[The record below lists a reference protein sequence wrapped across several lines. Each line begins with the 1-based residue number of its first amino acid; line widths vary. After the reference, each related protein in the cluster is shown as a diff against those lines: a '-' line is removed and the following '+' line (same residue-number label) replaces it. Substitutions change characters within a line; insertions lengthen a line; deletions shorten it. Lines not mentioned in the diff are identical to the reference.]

1 MDLKKTSFAYDSMA
15 RSADPKL
22 FWAPLISEF

>member
-1 MDLKKTSFAYDSMA
+1 MDLKKTSFAYYNEA